1 MAVTRSKK
9 ESILA
14 DLNDKFANAASVVF
28 VRNNGLS
35 MKEINELRALLR
47 KEDAT
52 FKIAKKTL
60 MRLAIAENNLPEV
73 DAQVFDGPVGVTF
86 SFKDQVSAAKIVAN
100 YAKTH
105 DKLELVGGIL
115 EGKVL
120 SRDDV
125 AALAKLP
132 GRQELLGMLVG
143 TMQAPVRGLASVL
156 AGNMRNLVS
165 VLDQVAKKKA

>member
-14 DLNDKFANAASVVF
+14 DLNDKFAKAVLTVF
-28 VRNNGLS
+28 VKNNGLS

-47 KEDAT
+47 QEDAT

-60 MRLAIAENNLPEV
+60 MKLAIAENKLPEV
-73 DAQVFDGPVGVTF
+73 ADEIFDGPVGVTF
-86 SFKDQVSAAKIVAN
+86 GFKDQVSAAKIIAN

-143 TMQAPVRGLASVL
+143 TMQAPIQGFASVL
-156 AGNMRNLVS
+156 AGNMRNFVS
-165 VLDQVAKKKA
+165 VLDQVAKQKA

>member
-1 MAVTRSKK
+1 MAVSRSKK
-9 ESILA
+9 ETILA
-14 DLNDKFANAASVVF
+14 DLNDKFGRALSVVF

-35 MKEINELRALLR
+35 MKEIDELRSLLR

-60 MRLAIAENNLPEV
+60 MRISISENNLPEV
-73 DAQVFDGPVGVTF
+73 DDTVLDGPVAATF
-86 SFKDQVSAAKIVAN
+86 GFKDQVSAAKILATF
-100 YAKTH
+100 AKSH

-132 GRQELLGMLVG
+132 GRQELLGILVG
-143 TMQAPVRGLASVL
+143 TMQAPIQGFASVL